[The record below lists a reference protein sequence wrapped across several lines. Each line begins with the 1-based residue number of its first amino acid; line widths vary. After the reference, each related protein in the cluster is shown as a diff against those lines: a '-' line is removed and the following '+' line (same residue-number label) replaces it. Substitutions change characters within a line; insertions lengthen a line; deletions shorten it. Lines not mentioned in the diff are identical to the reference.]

1 MSNLPSKSVELAMR
15 IEARESLYF
24 FARYCMA
31 KNSNFN
37 ALWSKNW
44 HHEKICKA
52 LERVYR
58 GDCKRL
64 IINIPPRH
72 SKTELAVVNFT
83 AWALGKSPDA
93 NFLHVSYSATIALDN
108 SKKTRRLVHSDAFE
122 SVFGELADRGNA
134 SSERWRTISGGEF
147 YATGAGG
154 AITGFAAGKMGTG
167 FGGAIIVDDP
177 HKANEANSDV
187 RRKGVIEWF
196 KNTLYSRRNSP
207 DTPIIII
214 MQRLHEEDLSGWLL
228 NGGMGDKWEH
238 LCIPAVNEREEAL
251 WPSMMPIDDLNEI
264 KKSAPYVFA
273 GQYMQTPAPAGGG
286 EFKREWFPVI
296 DAIPAGTRFARGWDL
311 AATQGAGDWT
321 VGAKVGVMPDG
332 RFVVADI
339 LRGRESQLGVERM
352 IKSAAQADG
361 AAVQISLPQDPG
373 AAGKNWAASMVRMLA
388 GYRVRAT
395 LEAGDKVTRSKI
407 LRSQAEAGN
416 VLVLRGRWNADF
428 FSELEMFPVGKHDD
442 QIDATVRAFSEVAR
456 RDSIGASGASVRGL

>member
-1 MSNLPSKSVELAMR
+1 MSNPPSKSVELAMQ

-31 KNSNFN
+31 KNSNWN
-37 ALWSKNW
+37 TLWNRNW
-44 HHEKICKA
+44 HHERICEA
-52 LERVYR
+52 LERVYY
-58 GDCKRL
+58 GKCKRL

-228 NGGMGDKWEH
+228 NGGMGDKWDH

-251 WPSMMPIDDLNEI
+251 WPSMMPIDNLNEI

-339 LRGRESQLGVERM
+339 VRGRESQLGVERM

-361 AAVQISLPQDPG
+361 VAVQISIPQDPG
-373 AAGKNWAASMVRMLA
+373 AAGKNWVASMIRMLA
-388 GYRVRAT
+388 GYRVRST
-395 LEAGDKVTRSKI
+395 VEAGDKVTRSKI

-416 VLVLRGRWNADF
+416 VLVLRGRWNAEF

-442 QIDATVRAFSEVAR
+442 QIDAVVRAFSEIAR
-456 RDSIGASGASVRGL
+456 RDSVGASGASVRWL